1 LSKDLKSV
9 LWEEYYK
16 QIDFKKIWND
26 FKGEYSDHGNNYCC
40 FKTNENQFIEIR
52 YSAVDHFFSNNLIEG
67 IPEYKYSWPVKIA
80 VIDERIQSFC
90 TESYSIQEK
99 TKNCNCKDN
108 KNKLLYSEIYEKTN
122 IKVPDA
128 KNEANLNAQNFDNE
142 NFIKIVNFVKIDCNC
157 CEFIVIHMGIIE
169 KLIVF
174 QNLVQ
179 STYNKDD
186 PADISKF
193 IKDVF
198 EIKDAKYD
206 SLIITSGRGKPQNLP
221 DDVRYINFSVVS
233 QYMITLR
240 NKYAFTEALYSARK
254 QN

>member
-1 LSKDLKSV
+1 
-9 LWEEYYK
+9 
-16 QIDFKKIWND
+16 
-26 FKGEYSDHGNNYCC
+26 
-40 FKTNENQFIEIR
+40 
-52 YSAVDHFFSNNLIEG
+52 
-67 IPEYKYSWPVKIA
+67 
-80 VIDERIQSFC
+80 
-90 TESYSIQEK
+90 
-99 TKNCNCKDN
+99 
-108 KNKLLYSEIYEKTN
+108 
-122 IKVPDA
+122 
-128 KNEANLNAQNFDNE
+128 
-142 NFIKIVNFVKIDCNC
+142 
-157 CEFIVIHMGIIE
+157 MGIIE